1 MRYVPGTLVPSIL
14 LPGILLPCIL
24 AVAVLASGCMPS
36 IRSVTTDKHAAEVQ
50 RALNRSIPDVNK
62 TGSLWAKSSSLF
74 TDTKA
79 RRVGD
84 LVTILVSE
92 RASATRSL
100 GTKQNKKSNRKTSLA
115 AVFGYETSLS
125 SKNPNFKPK
134 TALDISDEKNFD
146 GSGSTNNS
154 DTLTA
159 SVTAVV
165 TRLFPNGNMEV
176 VGRRQL
182 TINHQPQALTF
193 SGVVRPVDIGPD
205 NTIPSSKVAQ
215 VVISYGGG
223 GELATVA
230 QEGWLS
236 RALDQIWPF

>member
-1 MRYVPGTLVPSIL
+1 MNMLKSYIPIVSATLL
-14 LPGILLPCIL
+14 LSACMPGI
-24 AVAVLASGCMPS
+24 S
-36 IRSVTTDKHAAEVQ
+36 SVTTDKHAQEIHE
-50 RALNRSIPDVNK
+50 ALNQPMPDVNK
-62 TGSLWAKSSSLF
+62 TGSLWAGSSSLF
-74 TDTKA
+74 TDAKA

-92 RASATRSL
+92 KASATRSL
-100 GTKQNKKSNRKTSLA
+100 GTKKNKKSDHKTSLA

-125 SKNPNFKPK
+125 QKNPNFKPT

-154 DTLTA
+154 DILTA

-176 VGRRQL
+176 MGRRQV
-182 TINHQPQALTF
+182 TINHQPQELTF
-193 SGVVRPVDIGPD
+193 EGIVRPVDIGPD

-215 VVISYGGG
+215 AIISYGGG
-223 GELATVA
+223 GELAA
-230 QEGWLS
+230 MAHEGWLS
-236 RALDQIWPF
+236 RTLDQIWPF